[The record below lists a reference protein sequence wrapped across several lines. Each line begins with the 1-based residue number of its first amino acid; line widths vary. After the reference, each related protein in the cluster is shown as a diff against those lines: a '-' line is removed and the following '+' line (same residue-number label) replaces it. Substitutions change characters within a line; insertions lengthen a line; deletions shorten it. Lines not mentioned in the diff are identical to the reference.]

1 MNLSDIS
8 DIAASGLSAQ
18 RVRLA
23 VTASNLANAETTR
36 TEEGGPYQRRD
47 PVFRSQNSAAP
58 FAGRL
63 ERALRSVNVARIA
76 VDGQD
81 PVMRYDPSHPEAND
95 EGFVAFPNVSVVNE
109 MSNLMSASRSYEA
122 NLVVI
127 RKVRAIAEAALRI
140 GR

>member
-1 MNLSDIS
+1 MNLGDIS

-36 TEEGGPYQRRD
+36 TAGGGPYKRRD
-47 PVFRSQNSAAP
+47 PVFRSHAVVPP
-58 FAGRL
+58 FSGSL
-63 ERALRSVNVARIA
+63 DQALRRVDVTRIA
-76 VDGQD
+76 VDDQEPIMRFD
-81 PVMRYDPSHPEAND
+81 PAHPEAD
-95 EGFVAFPNVSVVNE
+95 ENGFVAFPNVSVVNE

-122 NLVVI
+122 NLLII